1 MSLTLKAALAA
12 AMVLSGCVAHAQ
24 AQERGNAQD
33 AEIMLRKAAAHYQ
46 VVGKT
51 KALEDFTGD
60 KASFVDRDLYVACI
74 DQTGIWTAHGMNK
87 GLLGRDMTKLMDA
100 DGHSLGNLILDAVK
114 SKGEGWVEY
123 RWANPTTKK
132 LDDKR
137 SFVMLIGDQVCGV
150 GFYK

>member
-1 MSLTLKAALAA
+1 MSLMLNAALAA
-12 AMVLSGCVAHAQ
+12 AMVVSAGVAQ

-33 AEIMLRKAAAHYQ
+33 AEALLRKAAAHYQ
-46 VVGKT
+46 AVGKA
-51 KALEDFTGD
+51 KALEDFSND

-74 DQTGIWTAHGMNK
+74 DQAGIWTAHGMNK
-87 GLLGRDMTKLMDA
+87 GLMGRDMTKLMDA
-100 DGHSLGNLILDAVK
+100 DGHSLGNLILAAVK
-114 SKGEGWVEY
+114 PGGEGWVEY